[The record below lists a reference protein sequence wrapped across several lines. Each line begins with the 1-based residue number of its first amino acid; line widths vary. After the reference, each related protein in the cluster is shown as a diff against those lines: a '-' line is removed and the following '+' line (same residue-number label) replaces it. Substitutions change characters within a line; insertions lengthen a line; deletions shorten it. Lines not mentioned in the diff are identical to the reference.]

1 MRFKPFLFLGNIL
14 LCLENSL
21 ISIIFK
27 FSLDIIKKVLTY
39 TYVYVIIIIESE
51 VRYMQ
56 LIKKALIYLAH
67 RQALKQD
74 LIRKQHNREQINLII
89 KDL

>member
-1 MRFKPFLFLGNIL
+1 
-14 LCLENSL
+14 
-21 ISIIFK
+21 
-27 FSLDIIKKVLTY
+27 
-39 TYVYVIIIIESE
+39 
-51 VRYMQ
+51 MQ

-74 LIRKQHNREQINLII
+74 LIRKQSNREQINLIL